1 MCKCI
6 KREEEYLKI
15 KTHVFYEGVGCFPFQ
30 YNNEFIFMHIL
41 KPYFVISFFP
51 LSGLNNIETFKVK
64 VYILDM
70 GKLGAS
76 KDSLC

>member
-1 MCKCI
+1 MVFKVQRVFNLTAEMCKCI

-51 LSGLNNIETFKVK
+51 LSGLNNI
-64 VYILDM
+64 
-70 GKLGAS
+70 
-76 KDSLC
+76 